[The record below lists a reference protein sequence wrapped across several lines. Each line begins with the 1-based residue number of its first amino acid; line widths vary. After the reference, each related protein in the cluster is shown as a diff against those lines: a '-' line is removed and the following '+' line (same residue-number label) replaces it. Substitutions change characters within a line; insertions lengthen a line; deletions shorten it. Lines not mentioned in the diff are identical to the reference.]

1 MIALLAHAASAE
13 VVEHPVGSPLAGPPK
28 ELHGSS
34 VVRVNGRVTPMFW
47 ECSITTTDDG
57 QTDPNAATQVNCIV
71 PLAEVEFVAKQNY
84 IVDGNIDVTE
94 VTASMRSKT
103 LLRFYFIKEIEGAAW
118 QRLASDA
125 ARMDDL
131 LSKQL
136 GQVAVTPSMQSP
148 RNSKV
153 VKNYP
158 VTTHAQTVEY
168 RLQKKE
174 EVEELYTSLRN
185 AFLTYKTFDLVDSQR
200 EATVI
205 RFEATQSKRNKPES
219 GSPGDLPDAS
229 LPQE

>member
-1 MIALLAHAASAE
+1 
-13 VVEHPVGSPLAGPPK
+13 
-28 ELHGSS
+28 
-34 VVRVNGRVTPMFW
+34 
-47 ECSITTTDDG
+47 
-57 QTDPNAATQVNCIV
+57 
-71 PLAEVEFVAKQNY
+71 
-84 IVDGNIDVTE
+84 
-94 VTASMRSKT
+94 
-103 LLRFYFIKEIEGAAW
+103 
-118 QRLASDA
+118 
-125 ARMDDL
+125 MDDL